1 MTGHPGCVYAIW
13 GLQITEIRNPMERL
27 IIRIM
32 EIRGL
37 SVCRA
42 RQEEDV
48 VALNQERHILKAYHR
63 RIHRLG
69 IKHVRDKFP
78 VYQIG

>member
-1 MTGHPGCVYAIW
+1 MYLFS
-13 GLQITEIRNPMERL
+13 LQISEIRNPMERL

-37 SVCRA
+37 SVSRA
-42 RQEEDV
+42 RQEQDV

-63 RIHRLG
+63 RIHRFG
-69 IKHVRDKFP
+69 IENIRDKIP

>member
-1 MTGHPGCVYAIW
+1 MKGHPGCVYAIW

-48 VALNQERHILKAYHR
+48 VALNQERHILKSYHR

-78 VYQIG
+78 VHQIG